1 MKNISTQSALL
12 GVLVLTSSIVG
23 GCSPTMEKEVQ
34 KNWRTLMTPLLSVN
48 FSSSDHISTQ
58 ADLFAAY
65 GLIPSDDAIN
75 YYGLEAT
82 MDVYGFNLEHGQQ
95 TGGFIWIYNTDEAS
109 VVNKVIA
116 GWNVEPESYNDSQT
130 HFSTWFIE
138 GSNVCPDM
146 RCPGFESVSS
156 SEIVPGMVISPVS
169 TTSGEKQYITIRVSK
184 DQHSGDWQI
193 YYGFNGDA
201 KLTGYY
207 PRSLFTSLSNKPVT
221 IMFGGYALR
230 KEHKPSPPMGS
241 GNAPFKNA
249 ASLSSIKFFDASGN
263 AHPIDSRLGF
273 ISNCYSISVIE
284 NDGFFYGGPGNIC

>member
-1 MKNISTQSALL
+1 
-12 GVLVLTSSIVG
+12 
-23 GCSPTMEKEVQ
+23 MEEEVQ
-34 KNWRTLMTPLLSVN
+34 KNWRTLMAPLLHVN

-58 ADLFAAY
+58 ADPVYYFAAY
-65 GLIPSDDAIN
+65 GSIPSDDAIK

-82 MDVYGFNLEHGQQ
+82 MDIYGFNLEHGQQ

-109 VVNKVIA
+109 AVNKVIA

-146 RCPGFESVSS
+146 RCPGFESVFS
-156 SEIVPGMVISPVS
+156 SEIIPGMVISPVS
-169 TTSGEKQYITIRVSK
+169 TTSGKKQYITVRVSK
-184 DQHSGDWQI
+184 DQNSGDWQI

-201 KLTGYY
+201 KLTGHY
-207 PRSLFTSLSNKPVT
+207 PRSLFTSLSDKPVT
-221 IMFGGYALR
+221 ILFGGYALR
-230 KEHKPSPPMGS
+230 KDQKPSPPMGS

-249 ASLSSIKFFDASGN
+249 ASFSSIKFFDAGGN
-263 AHPIDSRLGF
+263 AHPIDFRLGF
-273 ISNCYSISVIE
+273 ISNCYTISVIE